1 MIPTWNTKNNPQIE
15 FTKLPLLT
23 KMTKIAFYMKN
34 PRNYTQGQII
44 THKHI

>member
-23 KMTKIAFYMKN
+23 KMTKIPFYMK
-34 PRNYTQGQII
+34 
-44 THKHI
+44 THKITLENK